1 MALLTGVAFT
11 LACGGPA
18 ATPIPTS
25 TGTPEAANTLE
36 SPALQP
42 TTVESRQSE
51 QTGSGEGTIVIALS
65 SEPENLNPVFMD
77 FYSGNWKFFNGL
89 ISYDQDLNL
98 VPDLAAT
105 LPEFSPD
112 GKTVT
117 VNLRDDVR
125 FHDGEPLTAEDVVF
139 TWQALA
145 NPSVGSELQGR
156 FDLVNVLES
165 VRATSEH
172 SVEFTLKRTDPAF
185 IHKLIVGIVPQHL
198 LEGQDLNT
206 TSFNQNP
213 VGTGPYIF
221 SEWRPGERIV
231 MEANPDYFKEPA
243 NIGRVV
249 FTFVEDESARVALIA
264 NGTID
269 ATGLPPRLAAGFR
282 GDDRFQVLEVPTA
295 DTRFIPLPNENEVL
309 SDPRVRRAI
318 AMSINRQAI
327 IDGVLGGQGEPA
339 YGPFIL
345 GAPAPEIP
353 YDLEGA
359 AALLE
364 DAGWQKQSDGFF
376 YKDGKRLV
384 FTLMYPATDSVR
396 QAVALAVRS
405 ELGNLGIDVNV
416 EGLGWDAIRPR
427 VDQGDANVFG
437 WGQPYD
443 PDLELWNLFH
453 SSMIDDDVSTSNNAP
468 RMRNNTI
475 DQLLEAGRTELDP
488 EKRREIYQQF
498 QVALQEDGSWL
509 TTVNLK
515 PNVVMSSRI
524 GNFLIQR
531 EGHAHGFSRGVSW
544 NMERWTLQ

>member
-1 MALLTGVAFT
+1 M
-11 LACGGPA
+11 
-18 ATPIPTS
+18 
-25 TGTPEAANTLE
+25 
-36 SPALQP
+36 
-42 TTVESRQSE
+42 ESRESE
-51 QTGSGEGTIVIALS
+51 QTGSSEGAIVIALS
-65 SEPENLNPVFMD
+65 SEPENLSPIFMD

-98 VPDLAAT
+98 VTDLAAT

-139 TWQALA
+139 TWQALT
-145 NPSVGSELQGR
+145 NPSVGSELRGR

-221 SEWRPGERIV
+221 REWRPGERIV

-243 NIGRVV
+243 NIERVV
-249 FTFVEDESARVALIA
+249 FTFVEDESARAALIA
-264 NGTID
+264 NRTVD
-269 ATGLPPRLAAGFR
+269 VTGLPPRLAAGFR

-376 YKDGKRLV
+376 YKDGKRFA
-384 FTLMYPATDSVR
+384 FTQMYPATIVSDKPWSWPC
-396 QAVALAVRS
+396 AL
-405 ELGNLGIDVNV
+405 N
-416 EGLGWDAIRPR
+416 
-427 VDQGDANVFG
+427 
-437 WGQPYD
+437 
-443 PDLELWNLFH
+443 
-453 SSMIDDDVSTSNNAP
+453 
-468 RMRNNTI
+468 
-475 DQLLEAGRTELDP
+475 
-488 EKRREIYQQF
+488 
-498 QVALQEDGSWL
+498 
-509 TTVNLK
+509 
-515 PNVVMSSRI
+515 
-524 GNFLIQR
+524 
-531 EGHAHGFSRGVSW
+531 
-544 NMERWTLQ
+544 